1 MSTSATYSWQISD
14 ALHFP
19 VRDPVRFLALAVLLR
34 WRQDVAEGRDDTE
47 LGPEWA
53 EAADVPEDWIQA

>member
-1 MSTSATYSWQISD
+1 MNGPTSYSWQISD

-19 VRDPVRFLALAVLLR
+19 VRDPFRFLALAVLLR
-34 WRQDVAEGRDDTE
+34 WRQDVADGRKDTE

-53 EAADVPEDWIQA
+53 EAADIPEEWLAT